1 MVSKE
6 DAIWGT
12 RDDQK
17 IFKLSWQEK
26 KKKKSQVKLQNPK
39 ISCETINQ
47 LL

>member
-26 KKKKSQVKLQNPK
+26 KKKEKPSEAK

-47 LL
+47 LLL